1 MTFTQRWNFYTYTA
15 PADHPVYEDSL
26 CFVFANIQEE
36 ESIYPLCVSEIAEAQ
51 TKDNNLKKL
60 TKLDKYEINLVD
72 DTEVL
77 CKNGKLVIPKSLQQH
92 AVEWYHHYL
101 QHPGAT
107 RLEETLRGAMYW
119 KGMWRIVRAFVK
131 NCKKC
136 QVNKKCQK
144 QFGKLPTKM
153 VITINNQTVVRCPSD
168 LTRFCWL

>member
-1 MTFTQRWNFYTYTA
+1 MMFTQCWNFHAYTT
-15 PADHPVYEDSL
+15 PADHPVYEDAL
-26 CFVFANIQEE
+26 NFVFADTLEE
-36 ESIYPLCVSEIAEAQ
+36 GSIYPLRVSEIAEAQ
-51 TKDNNLKKL
+51 NTDDNLKKL
-60 TKLDKYEINLVD
+60 TKLDKYKINLVD
-72 DTEVL
+72 DTEIL

-92 AVEWYHHYL
+92 AVEWYHHCL

-107 RLEETLRGAMYW
+107 RLEETSRGSMYW
-119 KGMWRIVRAFVK
+119 KGMQCIIRAYVQ

-168 LTRFCWL
+168 LTRFCGL